1 MSAQLAAL
9 REYVV
14 ADTGVQ
20 NKADS
25 TVLMMVTHSNLKAN
39 FMELR
44 FDRYMTVDKLKN
56 KLQTH
61 VGTNASAMQLS
72 LKDWDGNLV
81 AHMNDDSRML
91 GYYSPEDGYVIHIV
105 DMDPNSASANGWL
118 EDVSKVDKYMMSDE
132 DYNKREG
139 TYRQWKEE
147 QLRKDP
153 TWTLEKAM
161 AEKRGETYVPPKAKI
176 EDEDLMAEEAK
187 GIEVGMRCEVT
198 PGAKRGEVKFVGK
211 DVQGLPLGWWVGVQ
225 FDEPLGKNDGTVKG
239 VRYFECMDGY
249 GSFQRPDK
257 VAVGDYPEEDDPF
270 AEDEDEI

>member
-1 MSAQLAAL
+1 MSADLAAL

-25 TVLMMVTHSNLKAN
+25 TVLMMVTHSNLNAN

-61 VGTNASAMQLS
+61 CGTNASAMQLS

-91 GYYSPEDGYVIHIV
+91 GYYSPEDGYIIHVV
-105 DMDPNSASANGWL
+105 DLDPNSASANGWL
-118 EDVSKVDKYMMSDE
+118 EDVSKVEKYMMSDD

-139 TYRQWKEE
+139 TYRQWKQE
-147 QLRKDP
+147 QLAKDP

-161 AEKRGETYVPPKAKI
+161 AEKRGEEYVPPKAKI
-176 EDEDLMAEEAK
+176 EDEDFMAEEAK
-187 GIEVGMRCEVT
+187 GIEVGNRCEVS
-198 PGAKRGEVKFVGK
+198 PGGKRGEVKFVGK
-211 DVQGLPLGWWVGVQ
+211 DVKGLPLGWWVGVQ
-225 FDEPLGKNDGTVKG
+225 FDEPVGKNDGSVKG
-239 VRYFECMDGY
+239 VRYFECMEGY

-257 VAVGDYPEEDDPF
+257 VTVGDFPEDDPF
-270 AEDEDEI
+270 AESDDEI